1 MVGAL
6 LALVTTWLVHLRQV
20 HPLRTAPTKQSE
32 DLHLI
37 GALSTWLVHLRQV
50 HPLSASPAKGYG
62 SRHSLLSST

>member
-37 GALSTWLVHLRQV
+37 GALSTWLVQWRPL
-50 HPLSASPAKGYG
+50 HPLKPPTQGYG

>member
-37 GALSTWLVHLRQV
+37 GALSTWLVQWRPL
-50 HPLSASPAKGYG
+50 HPLKPPTKGYG